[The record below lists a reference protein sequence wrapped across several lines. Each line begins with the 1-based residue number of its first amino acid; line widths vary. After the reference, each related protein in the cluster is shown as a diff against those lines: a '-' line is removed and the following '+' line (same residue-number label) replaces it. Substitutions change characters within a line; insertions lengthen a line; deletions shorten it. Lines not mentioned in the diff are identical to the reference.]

1 MEKLV
6 YIGVA
11 AKEDEYVNFAAEL
24 HKTLAKS
31 IQVNKTKQSQE
42 FTVKFGSRGSVLKK
56 VNQKLVMVEAN
67 MDVKISDFDVTVE
80 MLKKDFATGQ
90 KLKSATNAAVSV
102 LGFKDDWE
110 RDLALDTLANTI
122 SADMAIS
129 MGNFKIL
136 RPQ

>member
-1 MEKLV
+1 
-6 YIGVA
+6 
-11 AKEDEYVNFAAEL
+11 
-24 HKTLAKS
+24 
-31 IQVNKTKQSQE
+31 
-42 FTVKFGSRGSVLKK
+42 
-56 VNQKLVMVEAN
+56 MVEAN

-90 KLKSATNAAVSV
+90 KIKKSTNAAVSV

-129 MGNFKIL
+129 MGNFKDIETL
-136 RPQ
+136 TSNYDLNSDELFENLNAIADKISTGMTQLLPLKI

>member
-1 MEKLV
+1 
-6 YIGVA
+6 
-11 AKEDEYVNFAAEL
+11 
-24 HKTLAKS
+24 
-31 IQVNKTKQSQE
+31 
-42 FTVKFGSRGSVLKK
+42 
-56 VNQKLVMVEAN
+56 MVEA

-90 KLKSATNAAVSV
+90 KIKISNAAVSV

-129 MGNFKIL
+129 MGNFKDIETPSNYDL
-136 RPQ
+136 NSDELFENLNAIADKISTGNDPIVTKKNIITLITF